1 MSDLPAWAEA
11 KFEARMALDNGN
23 KLFSCHTCRSLV
35 HISDVKW
42 HDKWHQGENYIDPE
56 GAAQ

>member
-1 MSDLPAWAEA
+1 MSDLPAWAED
-11 KFEARMALDNGN
+11 KFEPRLALDNGN
-23 KLFSCHTCRSLV
+23 KMFACHTCRALV

-56 GAAQ
+56 K